1 MKKRGQI
8 EEKQLLPKSLAA
20 IVVSKVRDKK
30 TGRMT
35 TSSMRDKNCGFYTR
49 QSCFH
54 TRMAKFDEFK
64 ILKCY

>member
-30 TGRMT
+30 NRA
-35 TSSMRDKNCGFYTR
+35 DDDV
-49 QSCFH
+49 FH
-54 TRMAKFDEFK
+54 A
-64 ILKCY
+64 